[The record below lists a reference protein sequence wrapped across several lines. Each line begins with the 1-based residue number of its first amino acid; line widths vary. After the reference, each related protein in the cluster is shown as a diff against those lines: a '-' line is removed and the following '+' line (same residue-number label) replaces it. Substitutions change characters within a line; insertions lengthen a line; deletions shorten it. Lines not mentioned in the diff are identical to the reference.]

1 MFGNSKNEQ
10 KSKANG
16 IISTVSSSSS
26 NSLVQGTSFEGH
38 VQADK
43 DIRIDGT
50 LKGTLKCS
58 GKVIIGPTGYITGDV
73 TCENA
78 VIEGHFEGTLIVSDV
93 LHVKETAIIHGD
105 VSTQKLVVQ
114 PGSVFNVKCKMGGHP
129 GTPRKVSLDEEEEV
143 IELTSLGKANA
154 AMS

>member
-10 KSKANG
+10 KTKTNG
-16 IISTVSSSSS
+16 IITTASTTSS
-26 NSLVQGTSFEGH
+26 NSLVQGTNVEGTI
-38 VQADK
+38 QADK

-50 LKGTLKCS
+50 LKGNLNCK
-58 GKVIIGPTGYITGDV
+58 GKVIIGPTGYITGDI

-78 VIEGHFEGTLIVSDV
+78 VIEGRFEGVLIVGDV
-93 LHVKETAIIHGD
+93 LHVKETARIEGD

-114 PGSVFNVKCKMGGHP
+114 PGSIFNVKCKMGSQNGS
-129 GTPRKVSLDEEEEV
+129 PRKASKEEEDV
-143 IELTSLGKANA
+143 IELGTLGKSKA